1 MRILGLR
8 WRRLFGFRW
17 RRAVGLLFVVAAVMV
32 VAGASWR
39 WMPAIAP
46 ASDPRGGQDVR
57 DSRAALSMLLAREQ
71 ASDIVRAVRVYGHE
85 RHALP
90 DSLARLSER
99 SDILDDAFLPHAT
112 TDPWGIP
119 FRLRATGGGLR
130 GFEVRSAGPD
140 GRFETDDDVVA
151 SPR

>member
-1 MRILGLR
+1 MRILGFR

-17 RRAVGLLFVVAAVMV
+17 RRALGLLVFVVGVLG

-39 WMPAIAP
+39 FMPAVASRPRVETGP
-46 ASDPRGGQDVR
+46 AV
-57 DSRAALSMLLAREQ
+57 ALAIAREQ
-71 ASDIVRAVRVYGHE
+71 AHDVGRAVRVFGYE

-90 DSLARLSER
+90 DTLARLVER
-99 SDILDDAFLPHAT
+99 SDILDDVFLAHEA
-112 TDPWGIP
+112 TDPWGTA
-119 FRLRATGGGLR
+119 LRYRITGGGLR

-140 GRFETDDDVVA
+140 RRFDTGDDVVE

>member
-17 RRAVGLLFVVAAVMV
+17 RRAVGLLVVVAAVMV

-39 WMPAIAP
+39 FMPAIAP
-46 ASDPRGGQDVR
+46 ATEAR
-57 DSRAALSMLLAREQ
+57 DAHADLAPLLAREQ
-71 ASDIVRAVRVYGHE
+71 ASEIVRAVRVFAHE
-85 RHALP
+85 RHAIP

-99 SDILDDAFLPHAT
+99 SDILDDAFLPHAS
-112 TDPWGIP
+112 TDPWGTA
-119 FRLRATGGGLR
+119 FRLRVTGGGLR

-140 GRFETDDDVVA
+140 GRFDTRDDVVA
-151 SPR
+151 TPR